1 MNADKIFVDTNI
13 LVYGYDTSAG
23 GKYRKAS
30 ATLKDLWDSGRGVLS
45 TQVLQ
50 EFFVTVTRKL
60 PKPMTPDNAKTIVSD
75 LLKWDVFV
83 IDGAAILEAIDLHK
97 VHGYSF
103 WDSLILVAAIKEGCA
118 ILLSEDLSSK
128 HMVAGVTIRNPF
140 E

>member
-1 MNADKIFVDTNI
+1 MSADKIFVDTNI
-13 LVYGYDTSAG
+13 LVYGYDISAG
-23 GKYRKAS
+23 DKHRKAS
-30 ATLKDLWDSGRGVLS
+30 VTLKDLWDSGRGVLS

-60 PKPMTPDNAKTIVSD
+60 PMRMTTDDAKTIVSD
-75 LLKWDVFV
+75 LLKWDVAV

-97 VHGYSF
+97 VYGYSF

-128 HMVAGVTIRNPF
+128 RVVDGVTIKNPF

>member
-1 MNADKIFVDTNI
+1 MSADKIFVDTNV

-23 GKYRKAS
+23 EKHRKAS

-60 PKPMTPDNAKTIVSD
+60 PKPMAPDDAETIVGD
-75 LLKWDVFV
+75 LLKWDVAV
-83 IDGAAILEAIDLHK
+83 IDGVAILEAIDLHK

-103 WDSLILVAAIKEGCA
+103 WDSLILAAAIKEGCT
-118 ILLSEDLSSK
+118 ILLSEDLSSNQVI
-128 HMVAGVTIRNPF
+128 HGVTIKNPF